1 MLSPDEREKVLSKR
15 EKNKIAAEKCR
26 IKRRENV
33 QRVRAE
39 YDEYLEANEAL
50 ESQIQRAKEEVQRL
64 QELLDNHRCVIK
76 QEVWWLPTKPS
87 YPQRTVPLHYLPSA
101 TPPLTSHLAS
111 LVLVCSYLFI
121 YCCQW
126 WFFFT
131 ANHWCISHPSF
142 HDP

>member
-26 IKRRENV
+26 VKRRENV

-64 QELLDNHRCVIK
+64 QELLDNHHCVIK
-76 QEVWWLPTKPS
+76 QEVWRPPTKLPTENCRTIPS
-87 YPQRTVPLHYLPSA
+87 ITTNPLSNF
-101 TPPLTSHLAS
+101 S
-111 LVLVCSYLFI
+111 LSLSVLS
-121 YCCQW
+121 
-126 WFFFT
+126 
-131 ANHWCISHPSF
+131 
-142 HDP
+142 